1 MADVSGAPK
10 RRFKISSES
19 GPSDISPL
27 GHLVNFLLIGFFCF
41 IIIVPFFWLITSSF
55 KDMGQFSSVPIQWI
69 PVPWH
74 PENYLIALKS
84 IPLLNYIMNSVIL
97 ATIQVVLGVFS
108 SALIAYGFARFR
120 FPGRGFLFVVL
131 IASMMLPWQATSI
144 PVFLFY
150 RSLGWLNTFLP
161 LIVPSIFGMAWN
173 IFLLRQFFVSL
184 PVSID
189 EAATIDGCG
198 PISIWWRI
206 ILPQSKPVLV
216 VVSLFTFMW
225 SWKDVWG
232 PLIYLTDS
240 KLYTLPVG
248 LLMFESPFE
257 VQYTQ
262 QLAAVVIAIIPT
274 VLFYVFGQRYLDRGI
289 TIADVK

>member
-1 MADVSGAPK
+1 MDY
-10 RRFKISSES
+10 SSS
-19 GPSDISPL
+19 PTQSQARLSSDSKPSYTGPL
-27 GHLVNFLLIGFFCF
+27 ELLFNFAVIGFFCF
-41 IIIVPFFWLITSSF
+41 IIAVPFFWLLTSSF
-55 KDMGQFSSVPIQWI
+55 KDMGQFCSVPIQWLPI
-69 PVPWH
+69 PWH
-74 PENYLIALKS
+74 PENYQIALQA
-84 IPLLNYIMNSVIL
+84 IPLLRYMANSVIL
-97 ATIQVVLGVFS
+97 ALFQVFFGTLS

-120 FPGRGFLFVVL
+120 FPGREMLFIVL
-131 IASMMLPWQATSI
+131 ISSMMLPWQATTI
-144 PVFLFY
+144 PVFLFF

-161 LIVPSIFGMAWN
+161 LVVPTLFGSAWN
-173 IFLLRQFFVSL
+173 IFLLRQFFISL
-184 PVSID
+184 PASLD

-198 PISIWWRI
+198 PLAIWWRI

-232 PLIYLTDS
+232 PLVYLSDS
-240 KLYTLPVG
+240 SLYTLPVG

-274 VLFYVFGQRYLDRGI
+274 ALFYILGQRYLDRGI
-289 TIADVK
+289 TIADIK